1 MIDDRFAPEMMI
13 DDRFASEPLHQM
25 PQRWEKLNY
34 PTNGLL
40 NQQRGDLQRE
50 SLGNLKQKTFQSL
63 KQWGAAG
70 EGQKCKFVRDAVT
83 IGAEQLLIWIPICK
97 NSCSCSTSSGFFPV
111 MVCV

>member
-1 MIDDRFAPEMMI
+1 MSSPKQQPVEISILNAKYHYEMQNINMQCKISMMI

-63 KQWGAAG
+63 KQ
-70 EGQKCKFVRDAVT
+70 
-83 IGAEQLLIWIPICK
+83 
-97 NSCSCSTSSGFFPV
+97 
-111 MVCV
+111 